1 MPTEGKGPIL
11 IPCYLVDGVP
21 YVLEVDAN
29 GKLAVRAA
37 EIETLL
43 GAGLPAA
50 LDSLALKVKEQSPL
64 TGFATSA
71 KQDTMI
77 TALQLIDDLRAALLL
92 VGTDRLGVRATELE
106 TLLAGG
112 LPSALAT
119 DALKVREQATITVQ
133 AAGGDK
139 IISLESIVE
148 EALYNSD
155 LDAGNTQLLGTV
167 VPTGKIWVITA
178 FTSVY
183 NGTPPTSMYVSAPGL
198 ATEIILFF
206 VLTPSS
212 GLFYPIFCN
221 IFLQAGDRMALQII
235 GATLHDSAGLRYAG
249 YLMDAP

>member
-1 MPTEGKGPIL
+1 MTTEGKGPIV

-112 LPSALAT
+112 LPSALST
-119 DALKVREQATITVQ
+119 DALKVREQATLTVQ

-139 IISLESIVE
+139 IISLESVIGE
-148 EALYNSD
+148 SLSNTN
-155 LDAGNTQLLGTV
+155 LTAGANTLPSASVPSGKLWVVTCFSMRYISTTISMVLGYFIHNGAEFWLLM
-167 VPTGKIWVITA
+167 
-178 FTSVY
+178 
-183 NGTPPTSMYVSAPGL
+183 PTSL
-198 ATEIILFF
+198 ASNTLYTWDGWIVLDEGDYLQVF
-206 VLTPSS
+206 VNGAT
-212 GLFYPIFCN
+212 
-221 IFLQAGDRMALQII
+221 AGDDLYFHY
-235 GATLHDSAGLRYAG
+235 LG
-249 YLMDAP
+249 YQMDAP